1 MIKILENIYAL
12 DLYKMLLKIISFV
25 IAGFIIFNSVFS
37 PLLMN
42 VNSNDLSKFSVIQK
56 DVFSAV
62 FFVSNTIEKIN
73 FSLTSKLIA
82 NDNEKQNSQDNK
94 NNTKPYNYNDFI
106 IIANSKIQN
115 EELKIQALDS
125 AKFVSYALTY
135 VVSSII
141 NLNYNFY
148 ENEKIYLCML
158 LLLMFFLSIKKIYY
172 NNIELNINRISPLI
186 V

>member
-1 MIKILENIYAL
+1 MIKILENIYVL
-12 DLYKMLLKIISFV
+12 HLYKILLKTVSFV
-25 IAGFIIFNSVFS
+25 VAGFIVFNSIFS

-42 VNSNDLSKFSVIQK
+42 VSSNDLSKFSTIQK

-82 NDNEKQNSQDNK
+82 NDNKKQDQQDNK
-94 NNTKPYNYNDFI
+94 NNTRPYNYNDF

-115 EELKIQALDS
+115 EELKIQVLDN
-125 AKFVSYALTY
+125 AKFVSYALNY
-135 VVSSII
+135 IVSIII

-172 NNIELNINRISPLI
+172 DNIKLNMNKISPLI
-186 V
+186 I